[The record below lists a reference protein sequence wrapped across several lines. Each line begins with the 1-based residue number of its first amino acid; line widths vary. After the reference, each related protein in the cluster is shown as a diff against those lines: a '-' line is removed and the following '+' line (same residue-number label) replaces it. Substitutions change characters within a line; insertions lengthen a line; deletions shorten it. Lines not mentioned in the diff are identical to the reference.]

1 MKKLTKALAIVLV
14 AALMCGLFASCGMK
28 SAVEEIKKE
37 GKLVMLTNVG
47 FPRFEYLGD
56 DNEPAGV
63 DVDICQAIAD
73 ELGVE
78 LEVVD
83 MDFKGIPAAIAA
95 GKGDVAAAGM
105 TVNEERKQTID
116 FTETYILASQ
126 YMLVPVGSDIKTAA
140 DLEGK
145 VIGVQEGTTGDFF
158 ATDEVNAKSV
168 ERYSTPIDAATALMS
183 GKLDAVITDEMPAK
197 AIAEQN
203 SEELQ
208 VIDEKLTEEEY
219 ALGIAKDSD
228 LLEVANEVIAKLK
241 EEGKIDEFVLNH
253 NMQQ

>member
-1 MKKLTKALAIVLV
+1 M
-14 AALMCGLFASCGMK
+14 
-28 SAVEEIKKE
+28 
-37 GKLVMLTNVG
+37 
-47 FPRFEYLGD
+47 
-56 DNEPAGV
+56 

>member
-1 MKKLTKALAIVLV
+1 MKKITKILAALMV
-14 AALMCGLFASCGMK
+14 AVLMCGLFASCGKK
-28 SAVEEIKKE
+28 SEVAQIKKA

-47 FPRFEYLGD
+47 FPPFEYLGD
-56 DNEPAGV
+56 DNNAAGV

-95 GKGDVAAAGM
+95 GKGNIAAAGM
-105 TVNEERKQTID
+105 TVTEERLQTID
-116 FTETYILASQ
+116 FTDPYILASQ
-126 YMLVPVGSDIKTAA
+126 YMLVPVNSDIKTAA

-145 VIGVQEGTTGDFF
+145 VIGVQEGTTGDYY
-158 ATDEVNAKSV
+158 TDDVDAKSV
-168 ERYSTPIDAATALMS
+168 ERYSTPVEAATALMS
-183 GKLDAVITDEMPAK
+183 GKLDVVITDEMPAK

-203 SEELQ
+203 SDKLA

-228 LLEVANEVIAKLK
+228 LLEVANKVITKLK
-241 EEGKIDEFVLNH
+241 EDGKIDEFVLNH
-253 NMQQ
+253 NIK

>member
-1 MKKLTKALAIVLV
+1 M
-14 AALMCGLFASCGMK
+14 
-28 SAVEEIKKE
+28 
-37 GKLVMLTNVG
+37 
-47 FPRFEYLGD
+47 
-56 DNEPAGV
+56 
-63 DVDICQAIAD
+63 DVDIARPIAD